1 MLTLCYAPSYG
12 IEICAARRLTP
23 EEKKHY
29 AAWFAETGFIGV
41 GSHVDLPC
49 ISHEDLPN
57 RPDDGSFLGCYIQ
70 AWIITEAEAASY
82 ERLNHQ
88 RQNEKDLA
96 QKAAQDAYNAK
107 IADFETGYENCKKQ
121 FESWTVTDVKQKQ
134 GDLFAEH
141 TFVLHGKEFS
151 FVERDLHDLGFVI
164 NPMYRID
171 PDSTASGYLTCD
183 DTGAKVWCVNGS
195 RYIPLSED
203 EALCVNAICQYG
215 KFVNSSIRM

>member
-12 IEICAARRLTP
+12 IEICAARRLTT

-57 RPDDGSFLGCYIQ
+57 RPDDGSFLGCYNQ

-88 RQNEKDLA
+88 RQNENCLLYTSPSP
-96 QKAAQDAYNAK
+96 QD
-107 IADFETGYENCKKQ
+107 C
-121 FESWTVTDVKQKQ
+121 S
-134 GDLFAEH
+134 
-141 TFVLHGKEFS
+141 
-151 FVERDLHDLGFVI
+151 
-164 NPMYRID
+164 
-171 PDSTASGYLTCD
+171 
-183 DTGAKVWCVNGS
+183 
-195 RYIPLSED
+195 
-203 EALCVNAICQYG
+203 
-215 KFVNSSIRM
+215 